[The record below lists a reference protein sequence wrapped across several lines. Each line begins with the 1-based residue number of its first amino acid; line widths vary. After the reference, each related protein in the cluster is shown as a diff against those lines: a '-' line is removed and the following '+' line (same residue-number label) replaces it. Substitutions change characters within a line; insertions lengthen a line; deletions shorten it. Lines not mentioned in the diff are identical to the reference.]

1 MLRNGLAA
9 LAGMIA
15 AMIVTT
21 LLQFVARFVDPPSPE
36 IMEAVRNIYS
46 EDSAKIEE
54 ARQVF
59 ARELSKQPL
68 QLVLVIVSHALGTL
82 FGALIAVRASREAHI
97 VPASIVGGL
106 MLMGG
111 IANVMLIPHPTWFN
125 AVDLLVYIPA
135 ALLAYRLVVPRATDD
150 PAAGSSEP
158 THEPTH
164 EQDDGGSTTDITPV
178 AS

>member
-9 LAGMIA
+9 LAGMVA
-15 AMIVTT
+15 AVIVTT
-21 LLQFVARFVDPPSPE
+21 LLQFVAHRVNPSSPE
-36 IMEAVRNIYS
+36 LTEAVRNIYG
-46 EDSAKIEE
+46 EDPVKIEE

-59 ARELSKQPL
+59 ARELSKHPL
-68 QLVLVIVSHALGTL
+68 QLVLVVVSHALGTL
-82 FGALIAVRASREAHI
+82 FGALIAVRVSREAHI

-135 ALLAYRLVVPRATDD
+135 ALLAYRLVAPRATDD
-150 PAAGSSEP
+150 PAGGLSEP
-158 THEPTH
+158 TQ